1 MVEKKKE
8 VKVEDFSELVKGI
21 GGLVKDSYLSGL
33 EFTLSLWEEN
43 QRFIDSQIE
52 QFFKVQ
58 KGYIEQLQSA
68 LERLPKDF
76 PSLYPNGNLDRL
88 TSAQREYVK
97 LVRNVSD
104 KFTKDLLNLTHK
116 AAEKAFAAF
125 EESLNLFKS

>member
-76 PSLYPNGNLDRL
+76 PSLYSNGNLDRL